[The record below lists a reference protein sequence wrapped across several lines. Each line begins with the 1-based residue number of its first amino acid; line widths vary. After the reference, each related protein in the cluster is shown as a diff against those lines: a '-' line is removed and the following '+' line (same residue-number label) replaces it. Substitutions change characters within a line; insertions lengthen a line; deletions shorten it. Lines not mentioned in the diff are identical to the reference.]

1 MNNNGTYFMWY
12 MNQDNNHSFK
22 YFCFRNQLI
31 FCYIKEMSDLQLE
44 LIKKKEKLA
53 ELKLRKQE
61 RDQGKVI

>member
-1 MNNNGTYFMWY
+1 

>member
-1 MNNNGTYFMWY
+1 
-12 MNQDNNHSFK
+12 
-22 YFCFRNQLI
+22 
-31 FCYIKEMSDLQLE
+31 MSDLQLE

>member
-1 MNNNGTYFMWY
+1 MNTNRTYFIQY
-12 MNQDNNHSFK
+12 INQDINHSFK
-22 YFCFRNQLI
+22 YFYFRNQLI
-31 FCYIKEMSDLQLE
+31 FCFIKEMSDLQLE